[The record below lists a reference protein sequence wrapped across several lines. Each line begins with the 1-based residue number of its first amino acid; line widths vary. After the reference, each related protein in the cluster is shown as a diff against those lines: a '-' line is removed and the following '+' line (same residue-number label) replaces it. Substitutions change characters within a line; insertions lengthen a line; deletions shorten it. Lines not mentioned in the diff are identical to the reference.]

1 MEYLCIAIDVG
12 SNMGPRMSKNL
23 RDTDKASSHLDL
35 ALYTLLSMFNRKVS
49 RRCAAMPAATT
60 PVCESALTVGRAL
73 QLIENPKHHVGIV
86 TFGVEGMSLL
96 PAACAP
102 RASAAADRSRWRR
115 PRAYRDRQRPVR
127 RR

>member
-86 TFGVEGMSLL
+86 AFGAEGTLSLRRISVARQL
-96 PAACAP
+96 LIFAAV
-102 RASAAADRSRWRR
+102 D
-115 PRAYRDRQRPVR
+115 RDRQ
-127 RR
+127 